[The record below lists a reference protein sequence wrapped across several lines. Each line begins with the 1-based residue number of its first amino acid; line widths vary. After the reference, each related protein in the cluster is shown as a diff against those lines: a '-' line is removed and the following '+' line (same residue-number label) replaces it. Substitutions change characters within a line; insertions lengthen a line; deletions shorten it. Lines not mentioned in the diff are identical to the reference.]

1 MGTGRLRRLR
11 PTIVAVALSGI
22 LILTVWLVSL
32 NMHSDEPTTLDGVT
46 HEVEAGVD
54 AIEDLL
60 PPTAIVKSADQSDV
74 SECLEGG
81 GEQVELARTIT
92 LQPGFDRFAW
102 IEKLTTHFEAKGS
115 VVSSKAVGSNDHV
128 SLKIVG
134 PPLLIYTVGFNAES
148 DHPNLTI
155 RSTSRCTVPAED

>member
-1 MGTGRLRRLR
+1 MRTGSIGHKLR
-11 PTIVAVALSGI
+11 PTIVAVALSGT

-32 NMHSDEPTTLDGVT
+32 NMHSDEPTTLGGVT
-46 HEVEAGVD
+46 EEAEAGVD

-60 PPTAIVKSADQSDV
+60 PPAAIVTSSDRSKV
-74 SECLEGG
+74 SDCLEGG

-92 LQPGFDRFAW
+92 LPPDFDRFAW
-102 IEKLTTHFEAKGS
+102 IEKLTAHFEAKDW

-134 PPLLIYTVGFNAES
+134 PPLLIYTVGFSAET
-148 DHPNLTI
+148 DHPSLTI
-155 RSTSRCTVPAED
+155 RSTSRCTVPAN